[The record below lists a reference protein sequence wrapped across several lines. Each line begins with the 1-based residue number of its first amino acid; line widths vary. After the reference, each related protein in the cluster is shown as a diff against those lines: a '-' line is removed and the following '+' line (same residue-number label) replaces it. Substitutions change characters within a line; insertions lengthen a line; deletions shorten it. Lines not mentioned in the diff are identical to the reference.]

1 MTRHKHRSSARYRQ
15 QRPSYRQP
23 GIPKSIAQFFSAQR
37 GKRVL
42 CGILLGA
49 ALLWYAP
56 QMSQP
61 SYLTYLTTV
70 DNGQGGLD
78 WQIGEVQTE
87 WTELSSNRSL
97 PELRSYAM
105 QLVNRDR
112 QLNGLPPL
120 TEDPLLSL
128 AAQRHAEDMLTRQF
142 YDHVNLDGQDPSDR
156 FKAVGGQNG
165 AGENIMQW
173 KLNGT
178 GYGQPSY
185 RLMEEFQKEWM
196 YSDGHR
202 QNLLLPDYKT
212 FGYGVVISRSG
223 QEIYAVQLFSL

>member
-23 GIPKSIAQFFSAQR
+23 GIPKSIAQFFSAQQ

-42 CGILLGA
+42 GGILLGA
-49 ALLWYAP
+49 ALLWYVP
-56 QMSQP
+56 QLSQP
-61 SYLTYLTTV
+61 SYLTTV

-78 WQIGEVQTE
+78 WQIGEVQAE
-87 WTELSSNRSL
+87 WTELGPKRSL
-97 PELRSYAM
+97 PELRSYAI

-142 YDHVNLDGQDPSDR
+142 YDHVNPDGQDPSDR
-156 FKAVGGQNG
+156 FRAVGGQNG

-178 GYGQPSY
+178 GYGRLSY
-185 RLMEEFQKEWM
+185 RLMEEFQKGWM

-223 QEIYAVQLFSL
+223 QEIYAVQLFSF

>member
-1 MTRHKHRSSARYRQ
+1 M
-15 QRPSYRQP
+15 
-23 GIPKSIAQFFSAQR
+23 
-37 GKRVL
+37 
-42 CGILLGA
+42 GA

-56 QMSQP
+56 QMGQP

-78 WQIGEVQTE
+78 WQIGEVQAE
-87 WTELSSNRSL
+87 WTELSPKRSL
-97 PELRSYAM
+97 PELRSYARH
-105 QLVNRDR
+105 LANRDR
-112 QLNGLPPL
+112 QLNGLLAL

-142 YDHVNLDGQDPSDR
+142 YDHVNPDGQDPSDR
-156 FKAVGGQNG
+156 FRVVGGQNG

-178 GYGQPSY
+178 GYGQHSY
-185 RLMEEFQKEWM
+185 RLMEEFQKGWM

-223 QEIYAVQLFSL
+223 QEIYAVQLFSF

>member
-15 QRPSYRQP
+15 QRPSYRRP
-23 GIPKSIAQFFSAQR
+23 EIPKPIAYLFSTQQ
-37 GKRVL
+37 GKRVIG
-42 CGILLGA
+42 GILLGA
-49 ALLWYAP
+49 ALLWYVP
-56 QMSQP
+56 QMSQL
-61 SYLTYLTTV
+61 SYLTTV

-78 WQIGEVQTE
+78 WQIGEVQAE
-87 WTELSSNRSL
+87 WTELGSNRSL
-97 PELRSYAM
+97 PALRSYAIH
-105 QLVNRDR
+105 LVNRDR
-112 QLNGLPPL
+112 QLNGLLPL

-128 AAQRHAEDMLTRQF
+128 AAQRHAENMLTRQF
-142 YDHVNLDGQDPSDR
+142 YAHVNPDGQEPSDR
-156 FKAVGGQNG
+156 FRAVGGQNG

-178 GYGQPSY
+178 GYGRPSY
-185 RLMEEFQKEWM
+185 RLMEEFQKGWM

-223 QEIYAVQLFSL
+223 QEIYAVQLFSF

>member
-15 QRPSYRQP
+15 RRPSYRRP
-23 GIPKSIAQFFSAQR
+23 AIPKSITQFFSAQP
-37 GKRVL
+37 GKQVL
-42 CGILLGA
+42 GGILLGA

-56 QMSQP
+56 QLSQP
-61 SYLTYLTTV
+61 SYLTTV

-78 WQIGEVQTE
+78 WQIGEVQAG
-87 WTELSSNRSL
+87 WTELNPNRSL

-112 QLNGLPPL
+112 QLNGLLPL
-120 TEDPLLSL
+120 TENSLLSL

-142 YDHVNLDGQDPSDR
+142 YAHVNPDGQDPSDR
-156 FKAVGGQNG
+156 FRAVGGQDG

-173 KLNGT
+173 ELNGT
-178 GYGQPSY
+178 GYGRPSY
-185 RLMEEFQKEWM
+185 RLMEEFQKGWM

-202 QNLLLPDYKT
+202 QNLLLRDYKT
-212 FGYGVVISRSG
+212 FGYGVVISRNG

>member
-1 MTRHKHRSSARYRQ
+1 MTRHRHRPSARYRQ

-23 GIPKSIAQFFSAQR
+23 GIPKSITQFFSAQQ

-42 CGILLGA
+42 GGILLGA
-49 ALLWYAP
+49 ALLWYMP

-78 WQIGEVQTE
+78 WQIGEVQAE
-87 WTELSSNRSL
+87 WTELGPKRSL

-105 QLVNRDR
+105 HLVNRDR
-112 QLNGLPPL
+112 QLNGLPTL
-120 TEDPLLSL
+120 IEDPLLSL
-128 AAQRHAEDMLTRQF
+128 AAQRHAENMLTQQF
-142 YDHVNLDGQDPSDR
+142 YDHVNPDGQDPSDR
-156 FKAVGGQNG
+156 FRAVGGQNG

-173 KLNGT
+173 KLNST
-178 GYGQPSY
+178 GYGRPSY

-223 QEIYAVQLFSL
+223 QEIYAVQLFSF

>member
-1 MTRHKHRSSARYRQ
+1 MTRHRHRSSARYRQ

-23 GIPKSIAQFFSAQR
+23 GIPRSIAQFFSAQQR
-37 GKRVL
+37 KQVL
-42 CGILLGA
+42 GGILLGV

-56 QMSQP
+56 QISQQ
-61 SYLTYLTTV
+61 SYLTTV

-87 WTELSSNRSL
+87 WTELGTERSL
-97 PELRSYAM
+97 PELRSYARH
-105 QLVNRDR
+105 LANRDR

-128 AAQRHAEDMLTRQF
+128 TAQRHAEDMLMRQF
-142 YDHVNLDGQDPSDR
+142 YDHINPDGQDPSDR
-156 FKAVGGQNG
+156 FGTVGGKNG

-178 GYGQPSY
+178 GYGRHTY

-212 FGYGVVISRSG
+212 FGYGVVISRNG
-223 QEIYAVQLFSL
+223 QEIYAVQLFSF